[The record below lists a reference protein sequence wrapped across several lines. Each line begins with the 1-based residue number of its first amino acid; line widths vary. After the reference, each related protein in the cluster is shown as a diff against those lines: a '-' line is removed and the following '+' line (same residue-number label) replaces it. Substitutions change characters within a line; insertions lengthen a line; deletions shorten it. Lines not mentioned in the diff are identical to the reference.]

1 MRARMRLTAEKTNST
16 PLPFI
21 TFEILQTFK
30 NENVKANCTEKK
42 NLIKGVTY
50 TVNVNSWPC
59 PHGPSLVMLLSH
71 MTYSWMKRPDP
82 DPRPSPTPHPPCLPC
97 QRKTK
102 PQTSRT
108 PKINTATAQP
118 SLRLRE
124 DREGTARGGS
134 VLWCGYSTQPC
145 QKKDDGQQKSRHS
158 NGRQPSGKGNNA
170 ALHSC
175 FFPSFWQ
182 PSYKHFAPQV
192 ANNTLTCHSKRTC
205 GWLTSTT
212 VGQFSVRLSEFSL
225 YRQPHLSI
233 SCAFFFFFYKNLHH
247 KSLFQ

>member
-102 PQTSRT
+102 PQTTRT

-118 SLRLRE
+118 SLRLRVDSE
-124 DREGTARGGS
+124 RGQRGG
-134 VLWCGYSTQPC
+134 VCIMMWLL
-145 QKKDDGQQKSRHS
+145 
-158 NGRQPSGKGNNA
+158 NA
-170 ALHSC
+170 ALSKKRWWAAKEQAQQRQAAERQREQC
-175 FFPSFWQ
+175 CTSQLFFPLF
-182 PSYKHFAPQV
+182 
-192 ANNTLTCHSKRTC
+192 LTAI
-205 GWLTSTT
+205 L
-212 VGQFSVRLSEFSL
+212 
-225 YRQPHLSI
+225 
-233 SCAFFFFFYKNLHH
+233 
-247 KSLFQ
+247 

>member
-30 NENVKANCTEKK
+30 NTNVKANCTEKK
-42 NLIKGVTY
+42 NLIKGITY

-59 PHGPSLVMLLSH
+59 PHGPSLVLLSH

-102 PQTSRT
+102 PQTTRT
-108 PKINTATAQP
+108 PKINTATAQL

-124 DREGTARGGS
+124 DREGTARGGLYYD
-134 VLWCGYSTQPC
+134 VATQRSPVK
-145 QKKDDGQQKSRHS
+145 KKDDGQQKSRHS
-158 NGRQPSGKGNNA
+158 NGR
-170 ALHSC
+170 
-175 FFPSFWQ
+175 
-182 PSYKHFAPQV
+182 
-192 ANNTLTCHSKRTC
+192 
-205 GWLTSTT
+205 
-212 VGQFSVRLSEFSL
+212 
-225 YRQPHLSI
+225 
-233 SCAFFFFFYKNLHH
+233 
-247 KSLFQ
+247 

>member
-30 NENVKANCTEKK
+30 NENIKANCTEKN
-42 NLIKGVTY
+42 NLIKGITY

-59 PHGPSLVMLLSH
+59 PHGPSLVS
-71 MTYSWMKRPDP
+71 SWATWHILGWSAQILTQRHRGT
-82 DPRPSPTPHPPCLPC
+82 PRPSPTPHPPCLPC

-102 PQTSRT
+102 PQTTRT
-108 PKINTATAQP
+108 PKINTATAQL

-175 FFPSFWQ
+175 FFPLF
-182 PSYKHFAPQV
+182 
-192 ANNTLTCHSKRTC
+192 LTAI
-205 GWLTSTT
+205 L
-212 VGQFSVRLSEFSL
+212 
-225 YRQPHLSI
+225 
-233 SCAFFFFFYKNLHH
+233 
-247 KSLFQ
+247 

>member
-118 SLRLRE
+118 SLRLRVDSE
-124 DREGTARGGS
+124 GGS

-233 SCAFFFFFYKNLHH
+233 SCAFFFFFLQKFT
-247 KSLFQ
+247 S